1 MEKINFSNLSS
12 SELDDFV
19 LNNLNDAAAMLAYSE
34 FLRSKE
40 ASAKDA
46 GFASSVNP
54 EVQCAQGDKPTKEDK
69 FQKVKV
75 TNLNHDGESTSQDE
89 TSAKTEKVVSVRKIK
104 TFKPKEVVA
113 IDRKFHTI
121 QEVAA
126 CYRIG
131 VSTLHKY
138 LKNGLIE
145 GFKMGNQWRFSQDQI
160 SAFEKQIISLQT
172 NIKQ

>member
-1 MEKINFSNLSS
+1 MSLKFNSQQEIAAFISANAHDVNKMNELAAYYLSLNS
-12 SELDDFV
+12 SM
-19 LNNLNDAAAMLAYSE
+19 NDAGL
-34 FLRSKE
+34 
-40 ASAKDA
+40 
-46 GFASSVNP
+46 ASSVNP
-54 EVQCAQGDKPTKEDK
+54 EVQCAQGDTPNNNEEK
-69 FQKVKV
+69 FPKVKE
-75 TNLNHDGESTSQDE
+75 TNLNQNGESTSPVE
-89 TSAKTEKVVSVRKIK
+89 KTHKTEKLVPVRKIK
-104 TFKPKEVVA
+104 TFKPKDVVV

-160 SAFEKQIISLQT
+160 SAFEMQIISLQT